1 MYLSIIYRT
10 TYINTTQSL
19 SEKER
24 ITYWSS
30 EMDIQLSMG
39 EKSDPEKTLVFSET
53 ISLIRLLDLVKGVSF

>member
-19 SEKER
+19 SEKES

-53 ISLIRLLDLVKGVSF
+53 ISLIKLLLEKV